1 MKTKHFF
8 LCAAMLFAFGN
19 AWAQGPNNSG
29 VYYKD
34 ANGLTGK
41 NLKTKL
47 GKIINPHTNVGYDGL
62 FKAYEKTDKRADG
75 KVRDWYSCTTNQE
88 RRGACGA
95 DRRLCEQP
103 PFKLSVR

>member
-1 MKTKHFF
+1 MVSIYMKTKHFF

-47 GKIINPHTNVGYDGL
+47 GKTKGI
-62 FKAYEKTDKRADG
+62 AKT
-75 KVRDWYSCTTNQE
+75 VSSEVICSPNQFCPME
-88 RRGACGA
+88 
-95 DRRLCEQP
+95 
-103 PFKLSVR
+103 